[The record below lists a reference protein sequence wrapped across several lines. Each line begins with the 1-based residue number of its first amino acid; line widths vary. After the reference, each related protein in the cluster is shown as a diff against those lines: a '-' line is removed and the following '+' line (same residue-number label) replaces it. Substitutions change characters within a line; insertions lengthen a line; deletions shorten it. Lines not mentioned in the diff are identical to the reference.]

1 MPFSQVVLN
10 MAVCGV
16 LVWCPYQFLIEV
28 TMLLMVV
35 MTYPFLASFV
45 WLRISQPD
53 VPRAFR
59 VPGGACVPTRYYL
72 RPSTVVLIVGSVA
85 LHGRQDNDPPWSS
98 AHGQQRKLCCGA
110 AKSERA
116 SEGGTERARA
126 RMRLLAQQ
134 IALTC
139 CACSDDPVAGTCAG
153 TVAAVLWTLPPAL
166 LGTAYIYV
174 CIFVEVDHSFGAE
187 KTPFSEPF

>member
-85 LHGRQDNDPPWSS
+85 LHRRQDNDPGL
-98 AHGQQRKLCCGA
+98 AHTGSRENYVAEQPRA
-110 AKSERA
+110 SERA
-116 SEGGTERARA
+116 REGQSARA

-174 CIFVEVDHSFGAE
+174 CIFVEVDHSFGAG
-187 KTPFSEPF
+187 KNTFF

>member
-116 SEGGTERARA
+116 REGGTQSA
-126 RMRLLAQQ
+126 RMRLLA
-134 IALTC
+134 LTC
-139 CACSDDPVAGTCAG
+139 CARCDDPAAGTCAG